1 MSETLAP
8 AEKLPRLALGRT
20 RRIASSPLVFAA
32 FVVAAA
38 VLVMGMFGQ
47 LIAPQNP
54 SAQNLALPLAGP
66 SSAHWLG
73 TDALGRDVLSR
84 IIAGTRTAL
93 LGPLVI
99 AAGAVIF
106 GNLLGL
112 YAGYRGKLAD
122 ASIMRWVDFMWSLPA
137 LLVIIVVAGA
147 LNGGY
152 WTAVGLLLL
161 LSIPF
166 DTRIAR
172 AATVEQMS
180 LPYVEAARS
189 LGLSDRRVM
198 FLHVWPNVSSIT
210 IPNAFLDF
218 AGALVALSTL
228 SFLGL
233 GVTPGTPD
241 WGLMVAEGQ
250 DLLFTNPV
258 GVLAPCAMIVLAAIS
273 LNLIG
278 DWLHERLASR
288 GATR

>member
-1 MSETLAP
+1 MTETVAR
-8 AEKLPRLALGRT
+8 AQRLPRFAL
-20 RRIASSPLVFAA
+20 RRKRRASPWLVVAA
-32 FVVAAA
+32 FVVAAI
-38 VLVMGMFGQ
+38 VLAMGLLGH
-47 LIAPQNP
+47 LIEPANP
-54 SAQNLALPLAGP
+54 SVQNLAEPLAGP
-66 SSAHWLG
+66 TSAHWFG
-73 TDALGRDVLSR
+73 TDSLGRDVLSR
-84 IIAGTRTAL
+84 VIAGTRTAL
-93 LGPLVI
+93 LGPLAI
-99 AAGAVIF
+99 AGGAVII

-112 YAGYRGKLAD
+112 FAGYRGKLAD
-122 ASIMRWVDFMWSLPA
+122 ATIMRWVDFMWSLPA

-152 WTAVGLLLL
+152 WTAVALLLL
-161 LSIPF
+161 LSIPY
-166 DTRIAR
+166 DARIAR
-172 AATVEQMS
+172 AATLEQVQR
-180 LPYVEAARS
+180 PYVEAART
-189 LGLSDRRVM
+189 LGLSDWRVM

-218 AGALVALSTL
+218 ASALVALSTL

-233 GVTPGTPD
+233 GVSPGTPD

-258 GVLAPCAMIVLAAIS
+258 GVLAPCAMIVLAAMS

>member
-1 MSETLAP
+1 LSGLQVSV
-8 AEKLPRLALGRT
+8 KGVPRLAL
-20 RRIASSPLVFAA
+20 RRRRAHPPFLVIGA
-32 FVVAAA
+32 FVVAAIF
-38 VLVMGMFGQ
+38 VVMGIFGP
-47 LIAPQNP
+47 LLEPHNP
-54 SAQNLALPLAGP
+54 STQNLAIPLAGP
-66 SSAHWLG
+66 SSAHLLG

-84 IIAGTRTAL
+84 VIAGTRVAL
-93 LGPLVI
+93 VGPLVI
-99 AAGAVIF
+99 AAGSVIF

-112 YAGYRGKLAD
+112 FAGYRGSLAD
-122 ASIMRWVDFMWSLPA
+122 TVIMRWVDFMWALPA

-161 LSIPF
+161 LSIPY
-166 DTRIAR
+166 DARITR
-172 AATVEQMS
+172 AATLEQVQR
-180 LPYVEAARS
+180 PYVEAART

-198 FLHVWPNVSSIT
+198 FLHVWPNVSTIT

-233 GVTPGTPD
+233 GSPPGTPD

-258 GVLAPCAMIVLAAIS
+258 GVLAPCLMIVLAAMS
-273 LNLIG
+273 MNLIG
-278 DWLHERLASR
+278 DWLHDRLASR
-288 GATR
+288 GSTR

>member
-1 MSETLAP
+1 VSETLAP
-8 AEKLPRLALGRT
+8 AERLPFLGAT
-20 RRIASSPLVFAA
+20 RKRRVGVPILVGAA
-32 FVVAAA
+32 FLVAAI
-38 VLVMGMFGQ
+38 VVVMGVFGH
-47 LIAPQNP
+47 LVAPQSP
-54 SAQNLALPLAGP
+54 SAQDLAEPLAGP
-66 SSAHWLG
+66 SSGHWLG

-84 IIAGTRTAL
+84 VIAGARTAL
-93 LGPLVI
+93 VGPLVI
-99 AAGAVIF
+99 AAGAVIL

-112 YAGYRGKLAD
+112 VAGYRGKLVD
-122 ASIMRWVDFMWSLPA
+122 ATIMRWVDFMWSMPA

-152 WTAVGLLLL
+152 WTAVVLLLL

-166 DTRIAR
+166 DARITR
-172 AATVEQMS
+172 AATLEQVQR
-180 LPYVEAARS
+180 PYVEAART
-189 LGLSDRRVM
+189 LGLPDWRVM
-198 FLHVWPNVSSIT
+198 FLHVWPNVSTIT

-233 GVTPGTPD
+233 GSTPGTPD

-258 GVLAPCAMIVLAAIS
+258 GVLAPCVMIVLAAMS
-273 LNLIG
+273 MNLIG

>member
-1 MSETLAP
+1 MTDTL
-8 AEKLPRLALGRT
+8 LSTTTVPRLT
-20 RRIASSPLVFAA
+20 RRRRRAFPPILVLAA
-32 FVVAAA
+32 FFVAA
-38 VLVMGMFGQ
+38 VVVVMGIFGH

-54 SAQNLALPLAGP
+54 NTQNLAEPLAGP
-66 SSAHWLG
+66 SSAHLLG

-84 IIAGTRTAL
+84 LIVGTRTAL

-99 AAGAVIF
+99 AAGSVIF

-112 YAGYRGKLAD
+112 LAGYRGNLTD
-122 ASIMRWVDFMWSLPA
+122 SVIMRWVDFMWALPA

-147 LNGGY
+147 LNSGY
-152 WTAVGLLLL
+152 WVAVGLLLL
-161 LSIPF
+161 LSIPY
-166 DTRIAR
+166 DARITR
-172 AATVEQMS
+172 AATLEQVQR
-180 LPYVEAARS
+180 PYVEAART

-198 FLHVWPNVSSIT
+198 LLHVWPNVSTIT

-233 GVTPGTPD
+233 GSPPGTPD

-250 DLLFTNPV
+250 DLLFTNPI
-258 GVLAPCAMIVLAAIS
+258 GVLAPCLMIVLAAMS
-273 LNLIG
+273 MNLIG
-278 DWLHERLASR
+278 DWLHEQLASR